1 MGLLQT
7 LLGPGQ
13 VTAFNVH
20 DAQIVVALDVHR
32 VQIQDADVAL
42 GSKDKKLTNE
52 SATRK
57 CVEATSSAAFK
68 SFRLLM

>member
-7 LLGPGQ
+7 LLGSGQ
-13 VTAFNVH
+13 VTAFHVH

-32 VQIQDADVAL
+32 VQIQNADVAL
-42 GSKDKKLTNE
+42 EVEKKVTNE
-52 SATRK
+52 SAKRK
-57 CVEATSSAAFK
+57 CVECTSSAAFK